1 MENQENEISI
11 ISKKNTPMNKT
22 QNTFLSTGSTNKF
35 KISNLYKVS
44 NPNNMKYLPPIQHPK
59 KIPYRSIPK
68 KKNNT
73 SIKYGLYSNNYE
85 SNNLK
90 QRLSD
95 SRVDMNKKNSEL
107 IELKTKN
114 CKLSEENKNIKILI
128 ALVLNID
135 VTQAF
140 SKNEIIE
147 KIENCVPTDDQKKK
161 LKYVLDFIKLKM
173 DIELK
178 KEKIAEINKQID
190 YFTKNAKT
198 KILSELENEFLLK
211 SNHQSQIQS
220 LVDKM
225 SKDVE
230 NNKIKLDEL
239 KNTFNSKKVEINK
252 IKSEANKVEKEL
264 RNIEDKRDKL
274 ETIVLEMREKHKKI
288 QERIKIN
295 RYKNERDELLTDKK
309 INLES
314 IDDYIQNR
322 DSKLEEITQRKNNI
336 KNIEKEIN
344 ELDAKMS
351 ELNSKNDELNSIMD
365 KYNKEGPKLIQKSYE
380 PLSNQKYL
388 QDLEEKLKIFKK
400 EYQITKEQHEKKQ
413 SEIKDEL
420 DKQNLQ
426 IEENNKII
434 NKNNEEK
441 NGLQNELNELNLKLN
456 EIKKNLEEKDYK
468 LKEAEKKLNDYI
480 MNEEKNKKEDEEKEK
495 LLEEENKNKDENDKK
510 EQLKKEKEYKKEIY
524 TLKKQIDIYKG
535 ENKILEEENKNLK
548 NEMEGFDKTINE
560 NQDIDK
566 KIEEATEQL
575 NKLNS

>member
-11 ISKKNTPMNKT
+11 MSQKKTPMNKT

-35 KISNLYKVS
+35 KINTLYKMT
-44 NPNNMKYLPPIQHPK
+44 NPNNIKYLPPIQHPK
-59 KIPYRSIPK
+59 KIIYRSIPK
-68 KKNNT
+68 KQNYSN
-73 SIKYGLYSNNYE
+73 IKYDLYSHNYE

-95 SRVDMNKKNSEL
+95 SRVDMNKKNVEL
-107 IELKTKN
+107 VELKTKN
-114 CKLSEENKNIKILI
+114 FKLSEENKNIKILI

-147 KIENCVPTDDQKKK
+147 KIENCVPTDEQKKQ
-161 LKYVLDFIKLKM
+161 LKYALDFIKLKI

-190 YFTKNAKT
+190 YYAKNAKA

-211 SNHQSQIQS
+211 RNHQNQIQT

-225 SKDVE
+225 SKEVE
-230 NNKIKLDEL
+230 NNKIKLEEL
-239 KNTFNSKKVEINK
+239 KNNYNSKKIEINK

-264 RNIEDKRDKL
+264 RNIEDQRDNL
-274 ETIVLEMREKHKKI
+274 DTMVLDIRERHKKI

-295 RYKNERDELLTDKK
+295 RYKNERDEFLTDKK

-322 DSKLEEITQRKNNI
+322 DSKLEEISQRKNNI

-344 ELDAKMS
+344 ELDVKIT
-351 ELNSKNDELNSIMD
+351 ELNSKNEELNSIMD

-388 QDLEEKLKIFKK
+388 QDLEEKLKIFQK
-400 EYQITKEQHEKKQ
+400 EYQITKEYHDKKQ
-413 SEIKDEL
+413 GEIKGEL
-420 DKQNLQ
+420 DKQNSQ
-426 IEENNKII
+426 IDENNKII
-434 NKNNEEK
+434 NKNNDEK
-441 NGLQNELNELNLKLN
+441 NGLQNELNELNQKLD
-456 EIKKNLEEKDYK
+456 EIKKNLEEKDNQ
-468 LKEAEKKLNDYI
+468 LKEAEKKLNDFI
-480 MNEEKNKKEDEEKEK
+480 MNEEKNKKENEEKEK
-495 LLEEENKNKDENDKK
+495 LLEKENKNKEENEKK
-510 EQLKKEKEYKKEIY
+510 EHLKKEKEFKKEIY

-535 ENKILEEENKNLK
+535 ENKLMEEENKNLK
-548 NEMEGFDKTINE
+548 KEMDGFDMTINQ